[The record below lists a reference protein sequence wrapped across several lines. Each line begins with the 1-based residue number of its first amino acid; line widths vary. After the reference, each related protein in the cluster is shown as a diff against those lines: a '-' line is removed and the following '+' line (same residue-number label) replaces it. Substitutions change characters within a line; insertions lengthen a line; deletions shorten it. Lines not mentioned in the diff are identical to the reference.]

1 MNVDCTPEQPK
12 HKPKQIIKGNDA
24 IARLLNIGRYPQGG
38 LKDATIGNVGD
49 QQREVNA
56 GTCSSSATVGVVASS
71 SLGVP
76 SVL

>member
-49 QQREVNA
+49 QQRELSA
-56 GTCSSSATVGVVASS
+56 GTSSARATEGVVASS
-71 SLGVP
+71 TLVVP
-76 SVL
+76 ADL